1 RILIAG
7 IALYFVGR
15 WYGQKALG
23 WVEGNLGE
31 LPAIYRWTEKAV
43 DKGGSIALVLM
54 PGSNV
59 VCLLLGHKHMSI
71 KRFIPLLSI
80 GIVIKLVVLR
90 LGGDQFEDQIRSFPT
105 PIIADEIHIHKKEVE
120 KKKENAGKKP
130 TAVQEKKMTWQ
141 EIAWLAAKGLGI
153 LFVLI
158 LILPILYLIY
168 RMARIA
174 FATGTTRKADQIYRA
189 ALYRFHMAGFER
201 ETETPLEYAQQK
213 IDPATQAG
221 FAEFMRMYL
230 RLKYSNG
237 TLREGDES
245 TIRSFQSSIGNSIR
259 KSVGIFRAAINY
271 FNIFRALRYFQQ
283 PEINSENSS
292 L

>member
-1 RILIAG
+1 MRKAVLTFTTMLFVIGTIGSNIGPALVDNHPSLVLALSSRNRNLFGSVPYIDVIPYAAIGFVRILIAG

-90 LGGDQFEDQIRSFPT
+90 LGGDQFEDQIRAF
-105 PIIADEIHIHKKEVE
+105 
-120 KKKENAGKKP
+120 
-130 TAVQEKKMTWQ
+130 
-141 EIAWLAAKGLGI
+141 LKGI
-153 LFVLI
+153 EQYQWYVV
-158 LILPILYLIY
+158 
-168 RMARIA
+168 
-174 FATGTTRKADQIYRA
+174 A
-189 ALYRFHMAGFER
+189 ALFGLSF
-201 ETETPLEYAQQK
+201 
-213 IDPATQAG
+213 
-221 FAEFMRMYL
+221 
-230 RLKYSNG
+230 
-237 TLREGDES
+237 
-245 TIRSFQSSIGNSIR
+245 FQSMRKGRPNSD
-259 KSVGIFRAAINY
+259 
-271 FNIFRALRYFQQ
+271 
-283 PEINSENSS
+283 
-292 L
+292 

>member
-1 RILIAG
+1 MRKAVLTFTTMLFVIGTIGSNIGPARVDNHPSLVLALSSRNRNLFGSVPYIDVIPYAAIGFVRILIAG

-90 LGGDQFEDQIRSFPT
+90 LGGDQFEDQIRAF
-105 PIIADEIHIHKKEVE
+105 
-120 KKKENAGKKP
+120 
-130 TAVQEKKMTWQ
+130 
-141 EIAWLAAKGLGI
+141 LKGI
-153 LFVLI
+153 EQYQWYVV
-158 LILPILYLIY
+158 
-168 RMARIA
+168 
-174 FATGTTRKADQIYRA
+174 A
-189 ALYRFHMAGFER
+189 ALFGLSF
-201 ETETPLEYAQQK
+201 
-213 IDPATQAG
+213 
-221 FAEFMRMYL
+221 
-230 RLKYSNG
+230 
-237 TLREGDES
+237 
-245 TIRSFQSSIGNSIR
+245 FQSMR
-259 KSVGIFRAAINY
+259 KGR
-271 FNIFRALRYFQQ
+271 
-283 PEINSENSS
+283 PSS
-292 L
+292 D

>member
-1 RILIAG
+1 MRKAVLTFTTMLFVIGTIGSNIGPALVDNHPSLVLALSSRNRNLFGSVPYIDVIPYAAIGFVRIFIAG

-90 LGGDQFEDQIRSFPT
+90 LGGDQFEDQIRAF
-105 PIIADEIHIHKKEVE
+105 
-120 KKKENAGKKP
+120 
-130 TAVQEKKMTWQ
+130 
-141 EIAWLAAKGLGI
+141 LKGI
-153 LFVLI
+153 EQYQWYVV
-158 LILPILYLIY
+158 
-168 RMARIA
+168 
-174 FATGTTRKADQIYRA
+174 A
-189 ALYRFHMAGFER
+189 ALFGLSF
-201 ETETPLEYAQQK
+201 
-213 IDPATQAG
+213 
-221 FAEFMRMYL
+221 
-230 RLKYSNG
+230 
-237 TLREGDES
+237 
-245 TIRSFQSSIGNSIR
+245 FQSMR
-259 KSVGIFRAAINY
+259 KGR
-271 FNIFRALRYFQQ
+271 
-283 PEINSENSS
+283 PSS
-292 L
+292 D